1 MFALLNRPLKGSR
14 SDSAITSQQ
23 RKVSYYQG
31 TREFKRHSGGDNE
44 RWWCFISLQ
53 QQANSNFLI
62 TGFWGNSSERLIF
75 DKELI

>member
-1 MFALLNRPLKGSR
+1 MTPIHTPKQIFALLNRPLKGSR

-44 RWWCFISLQ
+44 R
-53 QQANSNFLI
+53 
-62 TGFWGNSSERLIF
+62 
-75 DKELI
+75 